1 MWTNKPKN
9 QGNPKI
15 SVLLP
20 WGLAAARENFFP
32 KEGGRIILGYFES
45 GNWQNPNTLKDKND
59 VIFTPVLQHL
69 WLR

>member
-32 KEGGRIILGYFES
+32 REGGENNFRIF
-45 GNWQNPNTLKDKND
+45 
-59 VIFTPVLQHL
+59 
-69 WLR
+69 